1 MSVMGRRAATVAL
14 FLLVLCVGVASG
26 AAPRRPTLGSKSYPG
41 PGFSGRFPGFGS
53 VTPRLVSANGDPNS
67 VVHGVHWRHW
77 GSAVATGMGL
87 SAEPA
92 PEGGYLPGYFPVELH
107 AQDLGRCHPG
117 GPIVYRRLARRDT
130 LGPGKGWSHW
140 SLWPD
145 VQYPKR
151 QLLC

>member
-1 MSVMGRRAATVAL
+1 
-14 FLLVLCVGVASG
+14 
-26 AAPRRPTLGSKSYPG
+26 
-41 PGFSGRFPGFGS
+41 
-53 VTPRLVSANGDPNS
+53 
-67 VVHGVHWRHW
+67 
-77 GSAVATGMGL
+77 MGL